1 MPRPMTPR
9 DPLFDSDDQLRPHST
24 TPRPISPHLPGLNGH
39 SSPMTPTSIA
49 AGLMRRDS
57 NASTTYSPM
66 NLNGTFLFDDQRGST
81 DLTMEDALSSPIPNR
96 RRPASPLAGPAYQ
109 PMAVSSRPGTPS
121 NVTWNTPSNSFNS
134 NVAKTHGRNES
145 ADSGQSGGSSNI
157 DENPVAVVDRSNS
170 TAGRSLRSP
179 DPHLIDRRQLTT
191 APSFDWDSK
200 PSMNRTPAVIP
211 NIGLDTPAASANRS
225 AHSPTPTQSRSPL
238 SVVNDLSSNVA
249 SRRTSRQNAP
259 SPFNFGPAHSLN
271 FSPRANSS
279 RSSIASAGS
288 SYHSDDGSHKKDF
301 DLFSDVEAQYPI
313 WHDVSSTAKTST
325 MIQDESQDES
335 EAEDIISQ
343 YAGLTKLDFV
353 AIQEKLVGAAV
364 AKASTPDPRE
374 RVPSLRRRRPSTS
387 QSNYSLNGR
396 DNKVCRLLS
405 EDFDCMLTRIFR
417 LPRRLH
423 KFKRKYNRKIQFL
436 LHMFQRMPTMLLR
449 PTYHKIR
456 PLLPRPL

>member
-1 MPRPMTPR
+1 VQQRSGSYEAGTAISPEKHNADAEVQRASPVPSYGGHPGTVSPSPRLPGYIPGMPRPMTPR
-9 DPLFDSDDQLRPHST
+9 DPLFDSDDQSRPHST

-39 SSPMTPTSIA
+39 SSPLTPTSIV

-66 NLNGTFLFDDQRGST
+66 SLNGTFLLNDQRGSA

-121 NVTWNTPSNSFNS
+121 NVTWNTPSNLFDS

-145 ADSGQSGGSSNI
+145 GDSGRSRVSSSM

-179 DPHLIDRRQLTT
+179 DDSHLIDRGLTT
-191 APSFDWDSK
+191 ASSFDWDSE

-211 NIGLDTPAASANRS
+211 NIELDIPAAPANRS
-225 AHSPTPTQSRSPL
+225 AHSPTPTQSRSPPV
-238 SVVNDLSSNVA
+238 SVGNDLSSNVA

-279 RSSIASAGS
+279 RSSVASAGS

-301 DLFSDVEAQYPI
+301 DLFSDVETQYPI
-313 WHDVSSTAKTST
+313 WHDISSTAKTSA
-325 MIQDESQDES
+325 MIHDESQDES
-335 EAEDIISQ
+335 EAEDIINR
-343 YAGLTKLDFV
+343 YAGLTKLDFF

-396 DNKVCRLLS
+396 DNKVCRL
-405 EDFDCMLTRIFR
+405 I
-417 LPRRLH
+417 
-423 KFKRKYNRKIQFL
+423 
-436 LHMFQRMPTMLLR
+436 
-449 PTYHKIR
+449 
-456 PLLPRPL
+456 